1 MGLKSN
7 DFLVIEINILTVACG
22 ETRDSS
28 LSESLKLDN
37 EISACILSYFKKIN
51 SK

>member
-28 LSESLKLDN
+28 LSESLKLDS